1 MEAFVCI
8 SSRNSLLNMTAI
20 LPDVFVRPDLG
31 PRATISHGVGVRDS
45 APDVGTVHLHL
56 EKADSLSA
64 LGENHAIQSAL
75 QS

>member
-1 MEAFVCI
+1 
-8 SSRNSLLNMTAI
+8 MTAI

-31 PRATISHGVGVRDS
+31 PRATISHGVGVRGS

-64 LGENHAIQSAL
+64 LGED
-75 QS
+75 